1 MLRESQYST
10 SAFNCESWVTPLTA
24 IYLFVCYHQSSKS
37 HSSIETKLP
46 KRFCLLL
53 PLCSKWLSSQL
64 HSECNFAYCQV
75 QFPWEKSG
83 YAKQN
88 IPNECRVNCEAW
100 NAILHCQEN
109 VTCYSFRPLG
119 KTASKWRKWWCCY
132 CRYFFHNG
140 ELLLLLTD
148 RNGCPCEIFF
158 PRP

>member
-1 MLRESQYST
+1 MLRRESQYST

-53 PLCSKWLSSQL
+53 PLCSKWFSSQL

-83 YAKQN
+83 YAKKKYTKWMWGQLRM
-88 IPNECRVNCEAW
+88 ECNFALSRK
-100 NAILHCQEN
+100 CQMLCFCAPWEK
-109 VTCYSFRPLG
+109 VLQ
-119 KTASKWRKWWCCY
+119 
-132 CRYFFHNG
+132 NG
-140 ELLLLLTD
+140 ENDGVQVFLSIMESWILLTD
-148 RNGCPCEIFF
+148 RNGCPCDIFF

>member
-53 PLCSKWLSSQL
+53 PLCSNGFQVNCTRNAISHTVKYNFPGKNQDMPKKKYTKWMWGQL
-64 HSECNFAYCQV
+64 RMECNFALSRKCQMLC
-75 QFPWEKSG
+75 FCAPWEKVL
-83 YAKQN
+83 Q
-88 IPNECRVNCEAW
+88 
-100 NAILHCQEN
+100 
-109 VTCYSFRPLG
+109 
-119 KTASKWRKWWCCY
+119 
-132 CRYFFHNG
+132 NG
-140 ELLLLLTD
+140 ENDGVQVFLSIMESWILLTD
-148 RNGCPCEIFF
+148 RNGCPCDIFF